1 MRCTHRIWEEKN
13 IGRCRTHYVEDCT
26 LHTLAGPAVGAA
38 VPSCREPSAR
48 LPGRSS
54 ARDVIWSEFPDER
67 LYISHHITSQ
77 VTDMIATIFYG
88 MLKVIRS
95 THNATRKALVARTEA
110 DPTALA

>member
-1 MRCTHRIWEEKN
+1 MSRIARCTLLRA
-13 IGRCRTHYVEDCT
+13 R
-26 LHTLAGPAVGAA
+26 
-38 VPSCREPSAR
+38 PSAQ
-48 LPGRSS
+48 RSVVQGTIGAL
-54 ARDVIWSEFPDER
+54 ARQVIGEDVIWSEYPDER
-67 LYISHHITSQ
+67 LYISHRITSQ